1 MNRAKRQAGFT
12 LVELLTVLVIIGL
25 MTSAVVMTLP
35 REKPAIDV
43 QAQTLTSSLNAAS
56 QSSLVTGRPFAFGM
70 SKDQFAVF
78 EFEDREWVQRQL
90 MDRPDAL
97 SVDLRKNDIPIKLSE
112 EIVPIVVFEPTGL
125 STPFS
130 LTLTQG
136 RRTEILSSTGDGRVI
151 LERPE

>member
-35 REKPAIDV
+35 REKPAIDA

-56 QSSLVTGRPFAFGM
+56 QSSLVTGRPFAFGL

-78 EFEDREWVQRQL
+78 EFEDGEWVQRQL

-97 SVDLRKNDIPIKLSE
+97 SVDLRKNDIRIKLSE
-112 EIVPIVVFEPTGL
+112 EIVPVVVFEPTGL

-136 RRTEILSSTGDGRVI
+136 RRTEVLSSTGDGRVI